1 MRADR
6 LLSLLLLLQNRG
18 RMTAPELATE
28 LDVSVRT
35 VYRDIE
41 ALSGAGVPVHADRG
55 PAGGFRLLAGYRT
68 RLTGLTGSEAGS
80 LFLSGLP
87 GPVRELGLGAV
98 LATAQ
103 LKVRAALP
111 APLAEHS
118 RLVQDRFHLD
128 APAWF
133 RDPDPVPF
141 LPTVARAVWEQRELR
156 VRYRRW
162 RGETRRALHP
172 LGIVLKGGIWYTV
185 AVTAEPDE
193 PDGVHRTDGEHGEH
207 GAGAA
212 AGREAIS
219 GAGPAD
225 SGIPPRDSTD
235 DGPAPAGDVRT
246 YRISRLLEAT
256 LGDEV
261 FERPAGFDLAAAWE
275 ASARRLEE
283 LLRRDTARVRLSPA
297 GLRLLPA
304 KFGAPGERALEQAGP
319 PDADGWAEVELAVES
334 QPVAVSDLLGLGAEA
349 EVVGPPALRA
359 AVVDAVR
366 ALAARYPSGA

>member
-18 RMTAPELATE
+18 RMTAPELAAE

-111 APLAEHS
+111 AALAEHS

-141 LPTVARAVWEQRELR
+141 LPTVARSVWEQRELR

-162 RGETRRALHP
+162 RGEARRTLRP

-185 AVTAEPDE
+185 AVTAEPDTEPVGE
-193 PDGVHRTDGEHGEH
+193 PDGERV
-207 GAGAA
+207 A
-212 AGREAIS
+212 AGREAAA

-225 SGIPPRDSTD
+225 GGSPARGTA
-235 DGPAPAGDVRT
+235 DGGTADEGGLPGNVRT
-246 YRISRLLEAT
+246 YRISRLLEAA

-261 FERPAGFDLAAAWE
+261 FERPAGFDLAASWE

-283 LLRRDTARVRLSPA
+283 LLRRYTALVRLSPA

-304 KFGAPGERALEQAGP
+304 KFGASGERALERAGP
-319 PDADGWAEVELAVES
+319 PDADGWVEVELAVES

-359 AVVDAVR
+359 AMVDAVR
-366 ALAARYPSGA
+366 ALSARYPSGA

>member
-18 RMTAPELATE
+18 RMTAPELAAE

-55 PAGGFRLLAGYRT
+55 PAGGFRLMAGYRT

-133 RDPDPVPF
+133 RDPDPVPL
-141 LPTVARAVWEQRELR
+141 LPTVARAVWEQRVLR

-162 RGETRRALHP
+162 RGEARRALRP
-172 LGIVLKGGIWYTV
+172 LGIVLKGGIWYAV
-185 AVTAEPDE
+185 AVTAEPDQ
-193 PDGVHRTDGEHGEH
+193 EHGEEATAARESTARAHPAGH
-207 GAGAA
+207 G
-212 AGREAIS
+212 S
-219 GAGPAD
+219 
-225 SGIPPRDSTD
+225 
-235 DGPAPAGDVRT
+235 PAPGTADGGTADGDGGGPRAGGVRT
-246 YRISRLLEAT
+246 YRISRLVEAA
-256 LGDEV
+256 LDDEV
-261 FERPAGFDLAAAWE
+261 FERPAGFDLAASWE
-275 ASARRLEE
+275 ASTRRLEA
-283 LLRRDTARVRLSPA
+283 LLRSETARVRLSPA

-319 PDADGWAEVELAVES
+319 PDAEGWTEVELAVES

-349 EVVGPPALRA
+349 EVMGPPALRA
-359 AVVDAVR
+359 AMVDAVR
-366 ALAARYPSGA
+366 ALSARYPSGA